1 MWCGNELCHR
11 AVWNSCFLNCLHLIG
26 QCSMCTDKIMLFK
39 LYSWSK
45 LEKVASAY
53 KCTDIEKFLHLGTPY
68 LNFAK
73 FPFIHC

>member
-1 MWCGNELCHR
+1 
-11 AVWNSCFLNCLHLIG
+11 
-26 QCSMCTDKIMLFK
+26 MCTDKIMLFK

-73 FPFIHC
+73 FPFIHCWY